1 MQEEARAPNL
11 FIVDI
16 GCPLVTEVR
25 REAQAHFKRG
35 RRIILIGHSGH
46 SEVLGTMG
54 QLPPCA
60 VALIGSIEE
69 AEALEPDG
77 RDIAYVTQTS
87 PSVDDTRHI
96 VSALRRRFPS
106 MHAPPVEGI
115 YPTTNWQDAVKAAVR
130 DVEAVIV
137 VGADNS
143 SNAHGSAK
151 SPSVK
156 AGPRSL
162 SPSRMQSIGRRSKA
176 VGRSPSRPARPP
188 RSDRPR
194 YRSAPRALCSCGR
207 DLGDGDIIH
216 GLSAASRLAA
226 GDASN
231 AQ

>member
-1 MQEEARAPNL
+1 MPELDRVSVALKGDDGALADHP
-11 FIVDI
+11 
-16 GCPLVTEVR
+16 
-25 REAQAHFKRG
+25 
-35 RRIILIGHSGH
+35 
-46 SEVLGTMG
+46 EVLGTMG

-60 VALIGSIEE
+60 VTLIGSIEE

-115 YPTTNWQDAVKAAVR
+115 YPTTNRQDAVKAAVR
-130 DVEAVIV
+130 DVETVIV

-162 SPSRMQSIGRRSKA
+162 SPTRMQSIGRRSKA

-194 YRSAPRALCSCGR
+194 YRRAPRALCSCGR
-207 DLGDGDIIH
+207 DLGDGHRIH
-216 GLSAASRLAA
+216 GLSTASRLAA